1 MSLVPA
7 GKNRWGG
14 GEKNEEPKEII
25 VILKSRKL
33 YKTFE
38 ILNTVFKF
46 FFLVSCVGCN
56 PRAVSVLTKRGS
68 QSQGQGEY
76 ISQ

>member
-1 MSLVPA
+1 MSLIPA

-14 GEKNEEPKEII
+14 GKKNEEPKEII

-33 YKTFE
+33 HKTFE

-46 FFLVSCVGCN
+46 FFLVRCVGCN
-56 PRAVSVLTKRGS
+56 ARAVSVSTKRRS
-68 QSQGQGEY
+68 QSQGWGEC
-76 ISQ
+76 ISR